1 MKTIYCVTGAAGHLG
16 TAITKQL
23 VAKGK
28 PTRIFVLPNELNLP
42 DESVE
47 VFYGD
52 VTQKQSLEAFLSY
65 GADEEL
71 IVIHCA
77 GIVSIASSYNQKVVD
92 VNVGGTKNVVD
103 LCVEK
108 KVKKLVYVSSVHA
121 IPEKGKGVIMSEIDH
136 FDSNQVI
143 GLYAKTKSEATAY
156 ALEATTLG
164 LDVSVVHPSGIC
176 GPYDYGKG
184 HMTSLIIDYMKGN
197 LTAGMNG
204 GYDFVDVSDVAAGT
218 IACATLGRTK
228 ECYILSN
235 EYIKVSTILD
245 LLFDITGKRKIK
257 TMLPLWFVKLT
268 AKLAETY
275 YRIRKE
281 SPLFT
286 VYSIYVL
293 GSNSL
298 FSHEKA
304 TKELGY
310 ATRNLKET
318 LEDTISW
325 LDDHNRF

>member
-16 TAITKQL
+16 TAIIKQL
-23 VAKGK
+23 VAENK
-28 PTRIFVLPNELNLP
+28 PTRIFVLPNEANIP

-52 VTQKQSLEAFLSY
+52 VTQKQTLEPFLSHTE
-65 GADEEL
+65 DEEL

-103 LCVEK
+103 LCVQK
-108 KVKKLVYVSSVHA
+108 KVKKLIYVSSVHA
-121 IPEKGKGVIMSEIDH
+121 IPEKGQGVIMKEIDY
-136 FDSNQVI
+136 FNPDDVR

-156 ALEATTLG
+156 ALNAAPLG

-184 HMTSLIIDYMKGN
+184 HMTSLVIDYMKGD
-197 LTAGMNG
+197 LTAGMDG
-204 GYDFVDVSDVAAGT
+204 GYDFVDVRDVADGV
-218 IACATLGRTK
+218 IACATLGKPK

-245 LLFDITGKRKIK
+245 LLFEITGKRKIK
-257 TMLPLWFVKLT
+257 TKLPLWFVKLT

-275 YRIRKE
+275 YKIRKE

-298 FSHEKA
+298 FSHKKA

-310 ATRNLKET
+310 TTRSLRET
-318 LEDTISW
+318 LEDTVSW